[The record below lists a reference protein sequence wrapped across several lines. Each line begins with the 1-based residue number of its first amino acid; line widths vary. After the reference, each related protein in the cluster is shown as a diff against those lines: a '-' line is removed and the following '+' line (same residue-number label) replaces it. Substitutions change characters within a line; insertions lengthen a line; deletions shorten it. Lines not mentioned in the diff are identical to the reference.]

1 MKNFCFFFLILCSI
15 QVVTASNGA
24 VQSTHLIGQNAIYTL
39 QSPNSKKNETIVI
52 QTSAQCGTCKTIIE
66 KALKNTTGVKKATLD
81 LDTKKVTVKYN
92 PSKITPDQI
101 RKAIT
106 AAGYDA
112 DQLPAKPAAYNA
124 LPACCKKGGHN

>member
-1 MKNFCFFFLILCSI
+1 MKNFCFFFLLLCSI
-15 QVVTASNGA
+15 QVVTASNRA
-24 VQSTHLIGQNAIYTL
+24 IQSTHLMRQYTTTL
-39 QSPNSKKNETIVI
+39 QNPNSKKSETIVI

>member
-1 MKNFCFFFLILCSI
+1 MKKNCFFFLLLSSI
-15 QVVTASNGA
+15 QLVVASD
-24 VQSTHLIGQNAIYTL
+24 VSLQSTPLIGQNAIYTL
-39 QSPNSKKNETIVI
+39 QSPNSKKSETIVI
-52 QTSAQCGTCKTIIE
+52 QTSAQCGTCKTAIE
-66 KALKNTTGVKKATLD
+66 KALKNTPGVKKATLD

-101 RKAIT
+101 RKALT
-106 AAGYDA
+106 AVGYDA

>member
-1 MKNFCFFFLILCSI
+1 MKNFYFFFLLLCSI

-24 VQSTHLIGQNAIYTL
+24 VQNTHLMEQYTTTL
-39 QSPNSKKNETIVI
+39 QNPNSKKTETIVI
-52 QTSAQCGTCKTIIE
+52 QTSAQCGTCKTAIE
-66 KALKNTTGVKKATLD
+66 KALKNTIGVKKATLD

-112 DQLPAKPAAYNA
+112 DQMPAKPAAYNA
-124 LPACCKKGGHN
+124 LPACCKKGGHD

>member
-1 MKNFCFFFLILCSI
+1 MKNFCFFFLLLCSI
-15 QVVTASNGA
+15 QVVTASNRA
-24 VQSTHLIGQNAIYTL
+24 IQSTHLMRQYTTTL
-39 QSPNSKKNETIVI
+39 QNPNSKKTETIVI

-66 KALKNTTGVKKATLD
+66 KALKNTPGVKKAKLD

-92 PSKITPDQI
+92 SSKITPDQI